1 MKYPDYYLKPF
12 HGYNEGNM
20 LWRAAYEA
28 ESATLSIAAG
38 YWDKVDPITSQEWM
52 RQNITNNI
60 NYYIKELMEIVKISL
75 KGF

>member
-20 LWRAAYEA
+20 LRRAAYEA

-38 YWDKVDPITSQEWM
+38 YWDKVDPLTSQEWM

-60 NYYIKELMEIVKISL
+60 NYYIKRTYGDSKNFL